1 MFLSLDIVS
10 FIVLH
15 ASCLLFK
22 VYVVRK
28 NGSEGVD
35 GTIGLLKLDA
45 SVKQLNYD
53 ENLSVVSK
61 EMEDQD
67 LGHPWREHWK

>member
-1 MFLSLDIVS
+1 
-10 FIVLH
+10 
-15 ASCLLFK
+15 
-22 VYVVRK
+22 
-28 NGSEGVD
+28 
-35 GTIGLLKLDA
+35 LDA

>member
-1 MFLSLDIVS
+1 
-10 FIVLH
+10 
-15 ASCLLFK
+15 
-22 VYVVRK
+22 VRK

-67 LGHPWREHWK
+67 LGHP